1 MVMTFSAL
9 LRSRLVVSP
18 VARRGWRRSVTSVLL
33 LAACGGEPRPAV
45 SDSVVTVN
53 PFPEVTLSA
62 VAPASY
68 EGILPCADCSG
79 LKTVLA
85 IWPDSVYRLAQTY
98 EGKSTTPVVTMGRW
112 RLSESVLSLETE
124 NGIPILYRRAGDDT
138 LTLLDQQG
146 QPIASALNYSLR
158 RSVSM
163 NSLREPARFIGTFE
177 YMADTPTF
185 RECGSG
191 QTYPVLMQGAYRTL
205 ERAFLAA
212 KLPPGS
218 GQQVEVRARFLERPA
233 DMEGP
238 RDRDVV
244 EIVSYVGP
252 SANPGCR

>member
-1 MVMTFSAL
+1 MVMTVSAS
-9 LRSRLVVSP
+9 LR
-18 VARRGWRRSVTSVLL
+18 ARPAAWLTLASVLL
-33 LAACGGEPRPAV
+33 VAACGGESKSNVP
-45 SDSVVTVN
+45 DSVVTVN

-68 EGILPCADCSG
+68 EGTLPCADCSG
-79 LKTVLA
+79 LRTVLA

-112 RLSESVLSLETE
+112 RLSESVVSLETD
-124 NGIPILYRRAGDDT
+124 NGIPMLYRRVGDDT

-146 QPIASALNYSLR
+146 QPIASSLNYSLQ
-158 RSVSM
+158 RSASM
-163 NSLREPARFIGTFE
+163 NSLREPAAFTGTFE
-177 YMADTPTF
+177 YMADAPTF

-191 QTYPVLMQGAYRTL
+191 QTYPVLMRGDYRKL

-244 EIVSYVGP
+244 EIVTYVGP

>member
-1 MVMTFSAL
+1 MVMTDVAFSP
-9 LRSRLVVSP
+9 LR
-18 VARRGWRRSVTSVLL
+18 RRQWMSLASVLL
-33 LAACGGEPRPAV
+33 LTACGGEPKSDVP
-45 SDSVVTVN
+45 DSVVTVN
-53 PFPEVTLSA
+53 PNPEITLTA

-68 EGILPCADCSG
+68 EGTLPCADCSG
-79 LKTVLA
+79 LRTVLA

-124 NGIPILYRRAGDDT
+124 NGIPVLYRRVGDDT

-146 QPIASALNYSLR
+146 QPITSSLNYSLT
-158 RSVSM
+158 RSAAM
-163 NSLREPARFIGTFE
+163 NSLREPATFIGTFE
-177 YMADTPTF
+177 YMADAPTF

-191 QTYPVLMQGAYRTL
+191 QTYPVLMKGAYKTL

-233 DMEGP
+233 DIEGP

>member
-1 MVMTFSAL
+1 MVMTVSAC
-9 LRSRLVVSP
+9 LR
-18 VARRGWRRSVTSVLL
+18 ARPAAWLTLASVLL
-33 LAACGGEPRPAV
+33 VTACGGEPKSNVP
-45 SDSVVTVN
+45 DSVVTVN
-53 PFPEVTLSA
+53 PFPEVTLTA

-68 EGILPCADCSG
+68 EGTLPCADCSG
-79 LKTVLA
+79 LRTVLA

-112 RLSESVLSLETE
+112 RLSESVVSLETD
-124 NGIPILYRRAGDDT
+124 NGIPILYRRVGDDT

-146 QPIASALNYSLR
+146 QPISSSLNYSLQ
-158 RSVSM
+158 RSSTM
-163 NSLREPARFIGTFE
+163 NSLREPASFIGTFE
-177 YMADTPTF
+177 YMADAPTF

-191 QTYPVLMQGAYRTL
+191 QTYPVLMRGDYQKL

>member
-1 MVMTFSAL
+1 MVMTLSAP
-9 LRSRLVVSP
+9 LR
-18 VARRGWRRSVTSVLL
+18 ARRSARLALTGVLL
-33 LAACGGEPRPAV
+33 VAACGGESKSSVP
-45 SDSVVTVN
+45 DSVVTVN

-68 EGILPCADCSG
+68 EGTLPCADCSG
-79 LKTVLA
+79 LRTVLA

-112 RLSESVLSLETE
+112 RLSESVVSLETD
-124 NGIPILYRRAGDDT
+124 NGIPILYRRVGDDT

-146 QPIASALNYSLR
+146 QPIASSLNYSLQ
-158 RSVSM
+158 RSAPM
-163 NSLREPARFIGTFE
+163 NSLREPASFIGTFE
-177 YMADTPTF
+177 YMADAPTF

-191 QTYPVLMQGAYRTL
+191 QTYPVLMRGDYKKL

-218 GQQVEVRARFLERPA
+218 GQQVEVRARFLDRPA

>member
-1 MVMTFSAL
+1 MVMTVSAS
-9 LRSRLVVSP
+9 LRARPAARLTL
-18 VARRGWRRSVTSVLL
+18 ASVLL
-33 LAACGGEPRPAV
+33 VAACGGESKSNVP
-45 SDSVVTVN
+45 DSVVTVN
-53 PFPEVTLSA
+53 PFPEVTLTA

-68 EGILPCADCSG
+68 EGTLPCADCSG
-79 LKTVLA
+79 LRTVLA

-112 RLSESVLSLETE
+112 RLSESVLSLETD
-124 NGIPILYRRAGDDT
+124 NGIPILYRRVGDDT

-146 QPIASALNYSLR
+146 QPIATSLNYSLQ
-158 RSVSM
+158 RSASM
-163 NSLREPARFIGTFE
+163 NSLREPAAFTGTFE
-177 YMADTPTF
+177 YMADAPTF

-191 QTYPVLMQGAYRTL
+191 QTYPVLMRGDYRKL

>member
-1 MVMTFSAL
+1 MVMTVSAS
-9 LRSRLVVSP
+9 LR
-18 VARRGWRRSVTSVLL
+18 ARPAAWLTLASVLL
-33 LAACGGEPRPAV
+33 VAACGGESKSNVP
-45 SDSVVTVN
+45 DSVVTVN
-53 PFPEVTLSA
+53 PFPEVTLTA

-68 EGILPCADCSG
+68 EGTLPCADCSG
-79 LKTVLA
+79 LRTVLA

-112 RLSESVLSLETE
+112 RLSESVLSLETD
-124 NGIPILYRRAGDDT
+124 NGIPMLYRRVGDDT

-146 QPIASALNYSLR
+146 QPIATSLNYSLQ
-158 RSVSM
+158 RSASM
-163 NSLREPARFIGTFE
+163 NSLREPAAFTGTFE
-177 YMADTPTF
+177 YMADAPTF

-191 QTYPVLMQGAYRTL
+191 QTYPVLMRGDYRKL

-244 EIVSYVGP
+244 EIVTYVGP

>member
-1 MVMTFSAL
+1 MVMTVSAS
-9 LRSRLVVSP
+9 LR
-18 VARRGWRRSVTSVLL
+18 ARPAAWLTLASVLL
-33 LAACGGEPRPAV
+33 VAACGGESKSNVP
-45 SDSVVTVN
+45 DSVVTVN
-53 PFPEVTLSA
+53 PFPEVTLTA

-68 EGILPCADCSG
+68 EGTLPCADCSG
-79 LKTVLA
+79 LRTVLA

-112 RLSESVLSLETE
+112 RLSESVLSFETD
-124 NGIPILYRRAGDDT
+124 NGIPILYRRVGDDT

-146 QPIASALNYSLR
+146 QPIATSLNYSLQ
-158 RSVSM
+158 RSASM
-163 NSLREPARFIGTFE
+163 NSLREPAAFIGTFE
-177 YMADTPTF
+177 YLADAPTF

-191 QTYPVLMQGAYRTL
+191 QTYPVLMRGDYRKL